1 MQAASTGLETGVSEA
16 LGFREHFFSAEDGLI
31 LYAREYGVHRPGV
44 LPVVCLAGL
53 TRNCRDFDPLARL
66 LAEDAAHPRQ
76 VFTLDYRG
84 RGKSD
89 HDRSWR
95 NYNALTEARDV
106 GTALTVLGIES
117 AAFIGTSRG
126 VIVIMMLAGIRPGA
140 IAAAVFNDSGPVI
153 DGAGL
158 ARIRTQLREMPRP
171 RDLAEA
177 VALQKQA
184 LGKQFPALSEE
195 DWQRQTRALYR
206 EDKGQLV
213 PDYDRKLL
221 KTLEAIDFSQPL
233 ATFWPQ
239 WRGLDRVP
247 LMILRGETSD
257 VLSAESVEAMCE
269 GRTSFTE
276 TVTIEGQGHPP
287 LLEAGSLPQRIR
299 AFLAKVERLA

>member
-1 MQAASTGLETGVSEA
+1 MNEPHAY
-16 LGFREHFFSAEDGLI
+16 REHFFSAEDGLI
-31 LYAREYGVHRPGV
+31 LHAREYGSHRPGV

-66 LAEDAAHPRQ
+66 LADDAAHPRQ
-76 VFTLDYRG
+76 VFALDYRG
-84 RGKSD
+84 RGKSG
-89 HDRSWR
+89 HDRDWR

-106 GTALTVLGIES
+106 ATALTVLGVER
-117 AAFIGTSRG
+117 AAFVGTSRG
-126 VIVIMMLAGIRPGA
+126 GIVIMMLAGIRPGA
-140 IAAAVFNDSGPVI
+140 ITAAIFNDSGPVI

-213 PDYDRKLL
+213 PDYDPKLL

-233 ATFWPQ
+233 PTFWPQ

-269 GRTSFTE
+269 GRTALTE
-276 TVTIEGQGHPP
+276 TVIIEGQGHPP
-287 LLEAGSLPQRIR
+287 LLETGGLPQRIK

>member
-1 MQAASTGLETGVSEA
+1 MNEPHAY
-16 LGFREHFFSAEDGLI
+16 REHFFSAEDGLI
-31 LYAREYGVHRPGV
+31 LHAREYGSHQPGV

-66 LAEDAAHPRQ
+66 LADDAAHPRQ
-76 VFTLDYRG
+76 VFALDYRG
-84 RGKSD
+84 RGKSG
-89 HDRSWR
+89 HDRDWR

-106 GTALTVLGIES
+106 ATALTVLGVER
-117 AAFIGTSRG
+117 AAFVGTSRG
-126 VIVIMMLAGIRPGA
+126 GIVIMMLSGIRPGA
-140 IAAAVFNDSGPVI
+140 IAAAIFNDSGPVI

-206 EDKGQLV
+206 EDKRQLV
-213 PDYDRKLL
+213 PDYDPKLL

-233 ATFWPQ
+233 PTFWPQ

-269 GRTSFTE
+269 GRTALTE
-276 TVTIEGQGHPP
+276 TVIIEGQGHPP
-287 LLEAGSLPQRIR
+287 LLESGGLPQRVK

>member
-1 MQAASTGLETGVSEA
+1 MNEPHAY
-16 LGFREHFFSAEDGLI
+16 REHFFSAEDGLI
-31 LYAREYGVHRPGV
+31 LHAREYGSYRPGI

-66 LAEDAAHPRQ
+66 LADDAAHPRQ
-76 VFTLDYRG
+76 VFALDYRG
-84 RGKSD
+84 RGKSG
-89 HDRSWR
+89 HDRDWR

-106 GTALTVLGIES
+106 ATALTILGVER
-117 AAFIGTSRG
+117 AAFVGTSRG
-126 VIVIMMLAGIRPGA
+126 GIVIMMLAGIRPGA

-171 RDLAEA
+171 RDLVEA

-195 DWQRQTRALYR
+195 DWQRQTRAIYR
-206 EDKGQLV
+206 DEKGNLV
-213 PDYDRKLL
+213 PDHDPKLL

-233 ATFWPQ
+233 PTFWPQ

-269 GRTSFTE
+269 GRTALTE
-276 TVTIEGQGHPP
+276 TATIEGQGHPP
-287 LLEAGSLPQRIR
+287 LLETGGLPQRVK